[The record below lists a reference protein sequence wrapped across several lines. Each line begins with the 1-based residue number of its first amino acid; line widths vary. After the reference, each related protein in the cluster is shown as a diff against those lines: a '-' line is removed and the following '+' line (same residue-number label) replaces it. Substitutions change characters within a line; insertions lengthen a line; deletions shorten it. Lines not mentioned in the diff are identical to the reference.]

1 MTSTRFFAILPAAG
15 RSARMGR
22 PKLLLPWQGRTIWQ
36 HVLAAWT
43 NTTCDLKVAAVV
55 HPDDAEVAEQARA
68 AGVDV
73 VQPVNAPEDMKASIR
88 LGLAHLRAKYS
99 PADDDAW
106 LVAPADMPRLR
117 SAIIE
122 TVMTCYDPRHP
133 MVIVPEHRGKRGH
146 PVLFPWALAAEVDK
160 LATNEGL
167 NRLVDR
173 SNVSRLPL
181 LDNAILTDLD
191 TPEDYQKLTDG

>member
-1 MTSTRFFAILPAAG
+1 
-15 RSARMGR
+15 MGR

-43 NTTCDLKVAAVV
+43 GTTRDLKVVAVV

-73 VQPVNAPEDMKASIR
+73 VQPATAPEEMKASIR

-117 SAIIE
+117 SGIIE
-122 TVMTCYDPRHP
+122 AVMTCYDPRHP
-133 MVIVPEHRGKRGH
+133 LVITPEYGGKRGH
-146 PVLFPWALAAEVDK
+146 PVLFPWSLAAEVDK
-160 LATNEGL
+160 LTENEGL
-167 NRLVDR
+167 NRIVEKSR
-173 SNVSRLPL
+173 PARLPL
-181 LDNAILTDLD
+181 LDSAILADLD
-191 TPEDYQKLTDG
+191 TPEDYQKLTES